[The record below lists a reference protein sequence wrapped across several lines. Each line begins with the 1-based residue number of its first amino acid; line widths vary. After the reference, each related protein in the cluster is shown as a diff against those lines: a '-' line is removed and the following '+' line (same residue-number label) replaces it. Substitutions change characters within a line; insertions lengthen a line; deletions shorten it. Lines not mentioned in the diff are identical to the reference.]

1 LNAVKNWKGTV
12 KVGTCADLRMC
23 PGAGAQSP
31 EHVWW
36 DLSGATQMN
45 CDVFKINFDF
55 EHVRKFQAH
64 CDILCVFFCKKI
76 GQEYPAFRQEF
87 PAFRQEFPRII
98 KKTRLTN
105 SNILGTIFGEIVGM

>member
-1 LNAVKNWKGTV
+1 MNAVKNWKGTV

-64 CDILCVFFCKKI
+64 CDILCVFFLQKNR
-76 GQEYPAFRQEF
+76 A
-87 PAFRQEFPRII
+87 RIPGI
-98 KKTRLTN
+98 QAR
-105 SNILGTIFGEIVGM
+105 IPGIQARIPEDH